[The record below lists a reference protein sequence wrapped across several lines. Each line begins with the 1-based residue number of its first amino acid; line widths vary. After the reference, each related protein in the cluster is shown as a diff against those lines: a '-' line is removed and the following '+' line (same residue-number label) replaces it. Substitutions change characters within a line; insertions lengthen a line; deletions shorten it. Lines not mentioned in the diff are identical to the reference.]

1 MTVRTGYLPDFLGGT
16 CTIPVVNRRANEVS
30 EARNVLFSR
39 ARGAYRR
46 PPVVEEVE
54 LLGVPTHIDA
64 TEDSPRRPIKRAM
77 WCFPV
82 RENVLQVVM
91 VRHLHWEMFWV
102 DLKTHDFLRGRFGNP
117 IDHTG
122 SLLLDNPSLEE
133 RAKAKKENREISIT
147 ATVAGTEGAILT
159 GESDYLRIPTETD
172 DPHEAFRVIRVSG
185 RILILNR
192 NMDVRY
198 TARRYGLPGVAA
210 KPSDGNKT
218 YDGNWL
224 IYFVAITSGLEAKII
239 VNWTEGAESKKQEV
253 SLGEASAIETA
264 GQRFANGWTETA
276 GFALQG
282 RRNTALLSLTGTP
295 DIKEESVQITS
306 ENCAIVVVANE
317 GTKNESTVPSFQ
329 ALPPIASDRW
339 RVKVTG
345 NVQTRLDDV
354 WVEYKPN
361 KEEG

>member
-1 MTVRTGYLPDFLGGT
+1 MPTFTGYLPDFLGGT
-16 CTIPVVNRRANEVS
+16 CTIPVVNRRSNEVS

-46 PPVVEEVE
+46 PPVVEEITS
-54 LLGVPTHIDA
+54 LGLDDPGA
-64 TEDSPRRPIKRAM
+64 KRAM

-82 RENVLQVVM
+82 AENVLQVVM
-91 VRHLHWEMFWV
+91 VRHRYWEMFWV
-102 DLKTHDFLRGRFGNP
+102 DLKTHDFLRGHAGIP
-117 IDHTG
+117 VDHTG
-122 SLLLDNPSLEE
+122 FLLLDNPSQKKREE
-133 RAKAKKENREISIT
+133 ARNKGEVIPIV
-147 ATVAGTEGAILT
+147 ATQVGTDGAILT
-159 GESDYLRIPTETD
+159 GESPYLAIPVETE
-172 DPHEAFRVIRVSG
+172 DPHEHFRVIRVSG
-185 RILILNR
+185 RILILSR

-224 IYFVAITSGLEAKII
+224 IYFVAITSGLEAKVI
-239 VNWTEGAESKKQEV
+239 VNWIEGAENKKQEV

-276 GFALQG
+276 GFAIQG
-282 RRNTALLSLTGTP
+282 RRNTTLLSLTGTP
-295 DIKEESVQITS
+295 EVSNVQITS
-306 ENCAIVVVANE
+306 ENCAIVVVNNE
-317 GTKNESTVPSFQ
+317 GAKNESTVPSFQ

-361 KEEG
+361 KEED

>member
-1 MTVRTGYLPDFLGGT
+1 MPTFTGYLPDFLGGT

-46 PPVVEEVE
+46 PPVVEEIKS
-54 LLGVPTHIDA
+54 LGLDDPGA
-64 TEDSPRRPIKRAM
+64 KRAM

-82 RENVLQVVM
+82 AENVLQVVM
-91 VRHLHWEMFWV
+91 VRHGRSKIDFTQPTGWWEMFWV
-102 DLKTHDFLRGRFGNP
+102 DLKTHDFLKHNGTS

-122 SLLLDNPSLEE
+122 FPLIDS
-133 RAKAKKENREISIT
+133 KV
-147 ATVAGTEGAILT
+147 ATTTGTGLSVLT
-159 GESDYLRIPTETD
+159 GESQYLLLPRPD
-172 DPHEAFRVIRVSG
+172 ADPHEYFRVIRVSG
-185 RILILNR
+185 RILILSR

-210 KPSDGNKT
+210 KPSDGNKA

-239 VNWTEGAESKKQEV
+239 VNWTEGSENKNQEV
-253 SLGEASAIETA
+253 SLGEASAIETG
-264 GQRFANGWTETA
+264 GQRFADGWMETP
-276 GFALQG
+276 GFNIQG

-295 DIKEESVQITS
+295 EITNVQITS
-306 ENCAIVVVANE
+306 ENCAIVVVNNE
-317 GTKNESTVPSFQ
+317 GTRNESTVPSFQ

-361 KEEG
+361 KEED